1 MERVAALR
9 VGNASNLRPLP
20 TRHSLGA
27 RIATVLRVKVLITG
41 AAGFIGSHLTEACL
55 DQGWEVVAI
64 DSLTTYYS
72 PTLKVENAS
81 HFRHHPRCTFLEAD
95 LLEVDLPELL
105 ADTDVVFHLAAQAG
119 VRASWG
125 LSFDVYTKLNV
136 TLLQRLLESA
146 RDSPL
151 KLFVFASSSSV
162 YGDAESLPIGEDQV
176 LRPLSPYG
184 ATKALGEHLLHLYF
198 HNYAVPTVA
207 LRYFSVYGPRQR
219 PDMAFHR
226 IIESALS
233 GEEFK
238 LFGDGRQ
245 TRDFTYVA
253 DIVGA
258 TIAVADRGVPGATY
272 NIGGGARISMLEV
285 LAIIREE
292 LGELKVLECD
302 GQLGDARD
310 TAADITRAASA
321 LGYSP
326 EWDVPRGI
334 REQAS
339 WHRSRRPGAGL
350 TAMSWR

>member
-1 MERVAALR
+1 MKA
-9 VGNASNLRPLP
+9 
-20 TRHSLGA
+20 
-27 RIATVLRVKVLITG
+27 LITG

-55 DQGWEVVAI
+55 ARGWEVVAI
-64 DSLTTYYS
+64 DALTTYYS
-72 PTLKVENAS
+72 PTLKVENAT
-81 HFRHHPRCTFLEAD
+81 HFRDHPRCTFLEAD

-105 ADTDVVFHLAAQAG
+105 ADTDIVFHLAAQAG

-136 TLLQRLLESA
+136 TLLQRLLETA
-146 RDSPL
+146 RAFPL
-151 KLFVFASSSSV
+151 KRFVFASSSSV
-162 YGDAESLPIGEDQV
+162 YGDAETLPIAESEV

-198 HNYAVPTVA
+198 HNYGVPTVA

-233 GEEFK
+233 GQQFS
-238 LFGDGRQ
+238 LFGDGGQ

-253 DIVGA
+253 DVVAG
-258 TIAVADRGVPGATY
+258 TIATVESGEPGAIY

-285 LAIIREE
+285 MAIIRDE
-292 LGELKVLECD
+292 LGELNVLESG

-310 TAADITRAASA
+310 TAADISHAAA
-321 LGYSP
+321 VLGYAP
-326 EWDVPRGI
+326 AWDVPRGI
-334 REQAS
+334 REQAA
-339 WHRSRRPGAGL
+339 WHRSRRSASTRL
-350 TAMSWR
+350 AAR